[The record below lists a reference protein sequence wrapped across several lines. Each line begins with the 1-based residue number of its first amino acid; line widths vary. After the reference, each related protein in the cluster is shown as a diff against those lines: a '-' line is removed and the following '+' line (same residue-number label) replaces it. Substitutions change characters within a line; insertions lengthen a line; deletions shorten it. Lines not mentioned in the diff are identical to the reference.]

1 MSIRSP
7 HNIVIPDVCVFS
19 KKRAIQP
26 CAAEVEAVYRQ
37 RCTGSGA
44 ASVTAL
50 GAGATRLSAGPCSSA
65 GGHCS
70 SCNTSLKI

>member
-37 RCTGSGA
+37 RCSQ
-44 ASVTAL
+44 
-50 GAGATRLSAGPCSSA
+50 RHSARSRSNEAVG
-65 GGHCS
+65 
-70 SCNTSLKI
+70 